1 MKRRS
6 WWIEIPNF
14 NFLFNFKWQPVSYGI
29 KFSDLE
35 GSSIKQIVNHLEFHK
50 EISTKSRFFQNMRSY
65 WESTKYN
72 VFDIMPLTFFVEIDV
87 TKPNSKF
94 TALSEFY
101 NVYNTLEQSSKVIK
115 KYDSEN
121 EYSDCNKHVKLIN
134 NELYKSLQG
143 SKLSKD
149 TSNIS
154 RFNSFTLNNKRTSAH
169 TKMEMPLSHFSGN
182 NFWILKATNLNRG
195 RGIHVFKDL
204 QSLHQLIDWYC
215 KGVHSPTKIS
225 MNKVDQISDE
235 KIEKRIFSEEKHL
248 DSEESPQKTT
258 SKLARKRQSPIK

>member
-1 MKRRS
+1 
-6 WWIEIPNF
+6 
-14 NFLFNFKWQPVSYGI
+14 
-29 KFSDLE
+29 
-35 GSSIKQIVNHLEFHK
+35 
-50 EISTKSRFFQNMRSY
+50 
-65 WESTKYN
+65 
-72 VFDIMPLTFFVEIDV
+72 MPLTFFVEIDV

-204 QSLHQLIDWYC
+204 QSLHQLID
-215 KGVHSPTKIS
+215 
-225 MNKVDQISDE
+225 
-235 KIEKRIFSEEKHL
+235 
-248 DSEESPQKTT
+248 
-258 SKLARKRQSPIK
+258 